1 MCRALQHGHADN
13 RPQSARHPRRLVME
27 GDGTEAKIVKHLV
40 TGLTTFVCIVV
51 LAALPSNGA
60 ASPASSAKTEL
71 QTAAFHAGELAQKGT
86 LSATQLH
93 LHHAINCLEGPS
105 GPNFVASAGNPCEG
119 QGNGVIPDLQAA
131 AAANVPGAK
140 AALNDATA
148 ALKLALQGEGT
159 NDVTQAK
166 ALAAQ
171 TAQHLNQATSEL
183 KM

>member
-1 MCRALQHGHADN
+1 M
-13 RPQSARHPRRLVME
+13 V
-27 GDGTEAKIVKHLV
+27 GDEEEAKIVKHWA
-40 TGLTTFVCIVV
+40 TGLAAFVCIVV

-93 LHHAINCLEGPS
+93 LHHAINCLEGPTGS
-105 GPNFVASAGNPCEG
+105 DFVSSAGNPCQG
-119 QGNGVIPDLQAA
+119 QGNGVIPDLKAA

-140 AALNDATA
+140 AALDDAMA

-171 TAQHLNQATSEL
+171 TAQHLNQATS
-183 KM
+183 KIGM